1 MKKSICACALGL
13 CLLGGGVALAA
24 TEGVVQAAPAVDM
37 QAAEAEV
44 SYVPDSSY
52 DTDNFE
58 PTWSESEVYVESP
71 KDKHVFYDVSQ
82 SPCLTTGERTRARKL
97 LAAYEAGEASGD
109 GASVLNRME
118 DVVLGVYPLNPQDYD
133 GEAVYVLLP
142 GTCLTDEQMLAL
154 IDAYHQLGLTFDPD
168 ALSYR
173 NCARGGGVETGRF
186 LTEEE
191 RTRREAIRD
200 LIRRGTLT
208 DIPAKGNVGMEMKL
222 DLRYYSGLEH
232 FSLRP
237 YRAMTDEELAAALV
251 AVGVRDES
259 GTVDFDGME
268 AKARRALHDELG
280 CPLSM
285 ETEWINVNG
294 ASFRYTNEQGVPMYA
309 EVIFDVG
316 TGALTHASAM
326 DVPPVQ
332 SEAERSPEVTD
343 AVCVEA
349 AQRYAR
355 EKLGQDGLTFEAGGV
370 TYTNWGQCVETF
382 AVRPDGMRLTLFI
395 GAEDGQVHGADIKP
409 NEEVEPPCNA

>member
-24 TEGVVQAAPAVDM
+24 TEGVVREASPVNM
-37 QAAEAEV
+37 QVAQAEV
-44 SYVPDSSY
+44 SYVPDSGY
-52 DTDNFE
+52 DMDRFD

-71 KDKHVFYDVSQ
+71 RDKDTFYDVSQ
-82 SPCLTTGERTRARKL
+82 SPRLTPGERARARKL

-133 GEAVYVLLP
+133 GETVYVLLP
-142 GTCLTDEQMLAL
+142 GTCLTDEQLLAL
-154 IDAYHQLGLTFDPD
+154 IDAYHRLGLTFDPD
-168 ALSYR
+168 GLSYR

-191 RTRREAIRD
+191 RARREVIRD

-208 DIPAKGNVGMEMKL
+208 DIPDAEIVSMEMTL
-222 DLRYYSGLEH
+222 DWRYYSGLEH

-237 YRAMTDEELAAALV
+237 YRAMTDEELAAELI

-268 AKARRALHDELG
+268 AKARRALADELG

-294 ASFRYTNEQGVPMYA
+294 ASFRYTSEQGVPVYA

-316 TGALTHASAM
+316 TGNITHANAM
-326 DVPPVQ
+326 DVPPMQ
-332 SEAERSPEVTD
+332 SDAERSPEITD
-343 AVCVEA
+343 AVCVETA
-349 AQRYAR
+349 RRYAR
-355 EKLGQDGLTFEAGGV
+355 EKLGQDGLTFEAGKV
-370 TYTNWGQCVETF
+370 TTTNWGQCVETS
-382 AVRPDGMRLTLFI
+382 AIRPDGMCLSLYI
-395 GAEDGQVHGADIKP
+395 GAEDGQVHGVAIDSS
-409 NEEVEPPCNA
+409 EEVEAPCNA

>member
-1 MKKSICACALGL
+1 MKKSICACVLGL

-24 TEGVVQAAPAVDM
+24 TEGVVREAPPVNM
-37 QAAEAEV
+37 QVAQAEV
-44 SYVPDSSY
+44 SYVPDSGY
-52 DTDNFE
+52 DMDRFD

-71 KDKHVFYDVSQ
+71 RDKDTFYDVSQ
-82 SPCLTTGERTRARKL
+82 SPCLTPGERARARKL

-133 GEAVYVLLP
+133 GEAIYVLLP
-142 GTCLTDEQMLAL
+142 GTCLTDEQLLAL
-154 IDAYHQLGLTFDPD
+154 IDAYHRLGLTFDPD
-168 ALSYR
+168 GLSYR

-191 RTRREAIRD
+191 RARREVIRD

-208 DIPAKGNVGMEMKL
+208 DIPDAEIVSMEMTL
-222 DLRYYSGLEH
+222 DWRYYSGLEH

-237 YRAMTDEELAAALV
+237 YRALTDEELATELI

-268 AKARRALHDELG
+268 AKARKALADELG

-294 ASFRYTNEQGVPMYA
+294 ASFRYTSEQGVPVYA

-316 TGALTHASAM
+316 TGKITHANAM
-326 DVPPVQ
+326 DVPPMQ
-332 SEAERSPEVTD
+332 SDAERSPEIMD
-343 AVCVEA
+343 AVCVETA
-349 AQRYAR
+349 RRYAL
-355 EKLGQDGLTFEAGGV
+355 EKLGQDGLTFEAGEV
-370 TYTNWGQCVETF
+370 TTTNWGQCVETS
-382 AVRPDGMRLTLFI
+382 AIRPDGMRLWLYI
-395 GAEDGQVHGADIKP
+395 GAEDGQVHGVAIDSS
-409 NEEVEPPCNA
+409 EEVEAPCNA